1 MYEFRISWVVPLK
14 PIGGGC
20 NREGTQAGKVTGGAR
35 DEEDK
40 EGGEVEK

>member
-1 MYEFRISWVVPLK
+1 LGVT
-14 PIGGGC
+14 G
-20 NREGTQAGKVTGGAR
+20 EGTQAGKGRGGAR